1 MVTAMLEEALK
12 TGCNVIGPANLTL
25 WYAALAGVHHLR
37 VWVCYRSI
45 SHTYIETGQSHC
57 NAL

>member
-37 VWVCYRSI
+37 VWVC
-45 SHTYIETGQSHC
+45 
-57 NAL
+57 